1 MPAIFS
7 AWKHKIVKNIRFL
20 NAINYLCV
28 CAKSLQLGSD
38 SATPWTIACQAPLYT
53 GFSTQEYW
61 SWLPCLP
68 PGDLPNPRTEPP
80 GMLHLL
86 HWQVGS
92 LPLVP
97 HGKPQIIYKFE
108 KYTSHMNLLPTEE
121 FSSQSRKTIWY
132 DDDAW

>member
-1 MPAIFS
+1 M
-7 AWKHKIVKNIRFL
+7 
-20 NAINYLCV
+20 
-28 CAKSLQLGSD
+28 CAKSLQLGSN
-38 SATPWTIACQAPLYT
+38 SVTPWTIARQDPLYT
-53 GFSTQEYW
+53 GLSRQEHW

-68 PGDLPNPRTEPP
+68 PGDLPNPGIEPP
-80 GMLHLL
+80 GILHLL

-92 LPLVP
+92 LPLAP

-108 KYTSHMNLLPTEE
+108 QYTSHMNLLPTEE